1 MRFSISDMTEL
12 TERQLRVA
20 VRSSVRQLVKHCHDQ
35 GSIPTMAESIQAAE
49 KEVRARL
56 VSLNPS
62 ARSRDAHVHDEVR
75 KEIDRWMLS
84 VRENIHAIAEET
96 LRSSLA
102 EVKSR
107 DISAVSIRAI
117 VEDIIRQK
125 GFSVYRFTPQSRRV
139 KVGVKLPRGRWFGF
153 CIRHAH
159 LQDDLSHVAEGLDC
173 ALRLSG
179 LFDRDTTI
187 I

>member
-1 MRFSISDMTEL
+1 MTEL
-12 TERQLRVA
+12 TERQLRSA
-20 VRSSVRQLVKHCHDQ
+20 VRSSVRQLVKHCHDH
-35 GSIPTMAESIQAAE
+35 GSIPTTADCIQAAE

-62 ARSRDAHVHDEVR
+62 ARSKDAHVHDGVR
-75 KEIDRWMLS
+75 KEIDRWMIS
-84 VRENIHAIAEET
+84 AQKDIQAMAEET

-102 EVKSR
+102 DLKSR

-117 VEDIIRQK
+117 VVETIMEK
-125 GFSVYRFTPQSRRV
+125 GFNEYRFTPQSRRV
-139 KVGVKLPRGRWFGF
+139 KVGVKLPLGRWFGF

-159 LQDDLSHVAEGLDC
+159 IQEDLSHVAEALDC
-173 ALRLSG
+173 ALHLSG
-179 LFDRDTTI
+179 LFDKDTTI

>member
-1 MRFSISDMTEL
+1 MTEL
-12 TERQLRVA
+12 TERQFRGA
-20 VRSSVRQLVKHCHDQ
+20 VRSSVRQLVKHCHDH
-35 GSIPTMAESIQAAE
+35 GSVPTLADCIHAAE

-62 ARSRDAHVHDEVR
+62 ARSRDAHVNDAAR
-75 KEIDRWMLS
+75 KEIDRWMVS
-84 VRENIHAIAEET
+84 AQKDIHAMAEES
-96 LRSSLA
+96 LRSGL
-102 EVKSR
+102 VDLKSKG
-107 DISAVSIRAI
+107 ISAVSIRAI
-117 VEDIIRQK
+117 VEAIIREK
-125 GFSVYRFTPQSRRV
+125 GFKEYRFTQQSRRV

-159 LQDDLSHVAEGLDC
+159 LEDDLSHVAEGLEC

-179 LFDRDTTI
+179 LFDKDTTI

>member
-1 MRFSISDMTEL
+1 MTEL
-12 TERQLRVA
+12 TERQFRGA
-20 VRSSVRQLVKHCHDQ
+20 VRSSVRQLVKHCHDH
-35 GSIPTMAESIQAAE
+35 GSIPTLADSIQAAE

-62 ARSRDAHVHDEVR
+62 ARSKDAHVHDVVR
-75 KEIDRWMLS
+75 KEIDRWMIS
-84 VRENIHAIAEET
+84 AQKDIHAMAEET

-102 EVKSR
+102 DLKSR

-117 VEDIIRQK
+117 VEDIIREK
-125 GFSVYRFTPQSRRV
+125 GFNEYRFTPQSRRV

-159 LQDDLSHVAEGLDC
+159 IEDDLSHVAEGLDC
-173 ALRLSG
+173 ALHLSG
-179 LFDRDTTI
+179 LFDKDTTI